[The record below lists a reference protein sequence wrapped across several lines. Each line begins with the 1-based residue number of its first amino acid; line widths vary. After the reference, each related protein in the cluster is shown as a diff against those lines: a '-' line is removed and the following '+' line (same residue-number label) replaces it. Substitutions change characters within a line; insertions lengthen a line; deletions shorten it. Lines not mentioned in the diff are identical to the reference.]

1 MTPIVHFKGYKKNLE
16 EVLSVISP
24 GETFVLYEYI
34 EEIMRI
40 VDEKLENRGLKAL
53 YYGVGCT
60 VLVIN

>member
-1 MTPIVHFKGYKKNLE
+1 MAFVHFKGNKKNLE
-16 EVLSVISP
+16 EVLSIISP

-34 EEIMRI
+34 EEIMKI

-60 VLVIN
+60 VLVIS